1 MGTFWVDLQYFDVYK
16 NEHKSKYETGTK
28 AFLSPQHVEPISRA
42 RGRTRAE
49 SFRSKDQRSRNTFHK
64 LLKFWRENLNRI
76 SAPPNRC
83 NVAHGWSLSY
93 FSASIVLLA
102 LILLL
107 LPSVCS
113 AQGVTG
119 TITGF
124 VTDASGANI
133 PDASIT
139 VTEIATKIVHTT
151 KSNGAGVFTVPQ
163 LNPGVYEVEVEKTGF
178 SKAVRSAIT
187 ISVNQTASLTIPLAI
202 GSTSDTVEVSGGAP
216 LLDIDHVSLGAVID
230 ADEIA
235 DLPLN
240 GRQFIQLLQ
249 LVPGVAPTTVSQ
261 NGSQIQIGAGAVN
274 PAIGGATNRS
284 NLFFINGVMATNPT
298 YTIYAVSPPSDVIQ
312 EFQEQSHASDAEF
325 GGATG
330 GTVSISTKA
339 GTNQFHGNA
348 YEFIKNAALDARG
361 YFNSEY
367 WGNSGT
373 KLRYAQNQFGGT
385 FGGPIWKDKVFFFG
399 NYEGYRVASES
410 QIHSGLPTAAELGG
424 DFSALLNEPNGAGII
439 YDPATFNATT
449 NTIQAFPGNIIPA
462 GRLNTQLVS
471 VVKAFLPST
480 LPTTPYQLTLDTLSG
495 APLGFNYTN
504 SESSTTTQNQYG
516 IRVDYAVT
524 PKDLLYGDYFYELGE
539 VSAPGGLPSNPFVN
553 FTGGKNTGVNYVH
566 TFSSTLVA
574 QGTVGWLRATS
585 PGYAVQPNA
594 QALFTAGGFSAG
606 FPLHPGDVALPFVPE
621 IGNDVF
627 GINSGEGGDVDTV
640 WQYSGSIQKQKGKHA
655 LKFGAALYKAT
666 LNTNYA
672 TDQEYYN
679 AQSSQF
685 PNWNG
690 QTPLPGQPPSA
701 GGDEFAGLVLGLP
714 TGSYAQT
721 GNSGGY
727 LYETILGF
735 YAQDTWKV
743 TPKFTVNYGLRWD
756 YTAPVTDAGNRLS
769 GFNEY
774 NGEWYIPK
782 GDVDAPA
789 QLPAGVYIS
798 GDHIAPNDYKNFSP
812 RLGLAFLLDP
822 KSSLRAGAGIFFDN
836 WAGNIQATQ
845 DARGSWPSGAYLN
858 SSNTNINGLSSP
870 AVTAQNPFPGLSPIV
885 GATPYPGGGTFLDTK
900 WKNAYALSYNLEFE
914 HQLTNSQTF
923 SIIYAGSGTSRSTID
938 LPYNQPITLG
948 PTASEVF
955 PYPNMYQGGFAELQ
969 SIAHLSYNSLQSKYE
984 KRFSNGLG
992 IHGAFTWSK
1001 DIDVGC
1007 ADFWEGCSIQN
1018 PANLRAERAD
1028 SAKSEPIVLTSSLVY
1043 KLPFGKGK
1051 AYANHGVAAALAGG
1065 WQLNGIFQHNVSPPF
1080 NAELTFDNAN
1090 SFIGNERYNIVGQTN
1105 GPKQRDNYFNANAF
1119 VLPAQYTY
1127 GTGGRND
1134 LRGPDFTDVDGSL
1147 FRTFNL
1153 FENAKFE
1160 LRTEWFNVI
1169 NHTVFGNPNLACYAF
1184 TTAGTCDLTN
1194 PSNSTFNKIRSNGS
1208 PRNIQFAGKIS
1219 F

>member
-1 MGTFWVDLQYFDVYK
+1 M
-16 NEHKSKYETGTK
+16 
-28 AFLSPQHVEPISRA
+28 
-42 RGRTRAE
+42 
-49 SFRSKDQRSRNTFHK
+49 
-64 LLKFWRENLNRI
+64 
-76 SAPPNRC
+76 
-83 NVAHGWSLSY
+83 
-93 FSASIVLLA
+93 SIVLLA
-102 LILLL
+102 LSLLL
-107 LPSVCS
+107 HPALGF
-113 AQGVTG
+113 AQSVTG

-133 PDASIT
+133 PDATVT
-139 VTEIATKIVHTT
+139 VTENATKIVHTT
-151 KSNGAGVFTVPQ
+151 KSNASGVFTVPQ
-163 LNPGVYEVEVEKTGF
+163 LNPGEYEVQVEKAGF
-178 SKAVRSAIT
+178 SKAVRPAIT
-187 ISVNQTASLTIPLAI
+187 IEVNQTASLTIPLAV
-202 GSTSDTVEVSGGAP
+202 GSTSDTVEVSGSAP
-216 LLDIDHVSLGAVID
+216 LLDIDHVSLGTVIESE
-230 ADEIA
+230 EIT

-261 NGSQIQIGAGAVN
+261 NGSQLQIGAGAVN

-312 EFQEQSHASDAEF
+312 EFQEQSHAAAAEF

-330 GTVSISTKA
+330 GTVSIATKA

-361 YFNSEY
+361 YFFSPY
-367 WGNSGT
+367 WGAPAT
-373 KLRYAQNQFGGT
+373 KQRYEQNQFGGT
-385 FGGPIWKDKVFFFG
+385 FGGPIWKDKVFFFA
-399 NYEGYRVASES
+399 NYEGYRHAEENEGDTS
-410 QIHSGLPTAAELGG
+410 LPTAAELGG
-424 DFSALLNEPNGAGII
+424 DFSALLTEPNGDGII
-439 YDPATFNATT
+439 YDPATYNAATG
-449 NTIQAFPGNIIPA
+449 TIQAFPGNIIPA
-462 GRLNTQLVS
+462 NRLNTQLIS
-471 VVKAFLPST
+471 VIKAFLPSN
-480 LPTTPYQLTLDTLSG
+480 LPTTPYQLNLDPLSG
-495 APLGFNYTN
+495 NPLGFNFRNT
-504 SESSTTTQNQYG
+504 ESSTVNQDQYG
-516 IRVDYAVT
+516 IRVDYSIS
-524 PKDLLYGDYFYELGE
+524 PKDLLYGDYFYELGKA
-539 VSAPGGLPSNPFVN
+539 SAPGGLPSNPFVN
-553 FTGGKNTGVNYVH
+553 ITGGKNAGVNYVH
-566 TFSSTLVA
+566 NFSPTLIA

-594 QALFTAGGFSAG
+594 QNLFNEGGFSAG
-606 FPLHPGDVALPFVPE
+606 FSSHPGDVSMPFVPVIE
-621 IGNDVF
+621 NDVF

-640 WQYSGSIQKQKGKHA
+640 WQYSASLQKQAGKHA
-655 LKFGAALYKAT
+655 MKFGAALYKAT

-672 TDQEYYN
+672 QDIEYYN
-679 AQSSQF
+679 QQSTAI
-685 PNWNG
+685 PNATNN
-690 QTPLPGQPPSA
+690 A
-701 GGDEFAGLVLGLP
+701 GGDEFAGMMLGLP
-714 TGSYAQT
+714 TGSYAQS

-774 NGEWYIPK
+774 NSEWYIPK

-789 QLPAGVYIS
+789 VLPAGVYIA

-822 KSSLRAGAGIFFDN
+822 KTSLRAGAGIFFDN

-845 DARGSWPSGAYLN
+845 DARGAWPSGAYLN
-858 SSNTNINGLSSP
+858 TSNTNITGLSNP
-870 AVTAQNPFPGLSPIV
+870 PVTAQNPFPGQSPIV
-885 GATPYPGGGTFLDTK
+885 AATPYIGSGTFLDTK
-900 WKNAYALSYNLEFE
+900 WRNAYALSYNLEFE
-914 HQLTNSQTF
+914 RQLTNSQTF
-923 SIIYAGSGTSRSTID
+923 SLIYAGSGTSRSTID
-938 LPYNQPITLG
+938 LPYNEPIALG
-948 PTASEVF
+948 PSASEVF
-955 PYPNMYQGGFAELQ
+955 PYPMMYPGGFAELQ
-969 SIAHLSYNSLQSKYE
+969 SIAHLSYNSFQSKYE

-1018 PANLRAERAD
+1018 PANLRAERGD

-1051 AYANHGVAAALAGG
+1051 DHLNRGVGAALAGG

-1090 SFIGNERYNIVGQTN
+1090 SYIGNERYNIVAHEN
-1105 GPKQRDNYFNANAF
+1105 GPKQRDNYFNVNAF
-1119 VLPAQYTY
+1119 QLPAQYTY
-1127 GTGGRND
+1127 GDGARND

-1153 FENAKFE
+1153 YRDAKFE
-1160 LRTEWFNVI
+1160 FRTEWFNVI
-1169 NHTVFGNPNLACYAF
+1169 NHTNFGNPNLACYAF
-1184 TTAGTCDLTN
+1184 TSAGTCDLTN
-1194 PSNSTFNKIRSNGS
+1194 PSNSTFNMIRSNGS
-1208 PRNIQFAGKIS
+1208 PRQIQFAGKIS